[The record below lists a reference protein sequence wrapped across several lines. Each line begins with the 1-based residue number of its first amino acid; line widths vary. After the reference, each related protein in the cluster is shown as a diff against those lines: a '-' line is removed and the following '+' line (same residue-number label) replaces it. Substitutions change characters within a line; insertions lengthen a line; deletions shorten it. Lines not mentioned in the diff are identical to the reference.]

1 MSDLTEKDFKVVI
14 TNMFIELKESMVK
27 EVKVYMKTLADQIQ
41 NINKDKLF
49 FKKEAEGNPGVQKY
63 SN

>member
-14 TNMFIELKESMVK
+14 TNTFIELKENMVK

-49 FKKEAEGNPGVQKY
+49 FKKEAKGNPGVQKY